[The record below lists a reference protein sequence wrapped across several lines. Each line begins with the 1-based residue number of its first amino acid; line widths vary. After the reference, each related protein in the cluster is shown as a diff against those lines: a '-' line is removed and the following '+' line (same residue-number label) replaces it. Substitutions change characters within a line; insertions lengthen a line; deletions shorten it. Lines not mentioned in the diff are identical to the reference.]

1 MWSVSDILRRLI
13 PSCSC
18 GAEYDLRFCA
28 PHILPCAHT
37 FCLMCLSKDKQR
49 NSRRCP
55 LCQKKYSKFIL
66 NAALA
71 EMVDRMRL
79 HREWLDEKS
88 GKCDECDSRRP
99 VTAMRRCLTCFRGI
113 NKHMSAGLTLDC
125 VICLECCVGRHN
137 GHDLMVL
144 SSKPSHSSACGPA
157 TLPPRLDS
165 KRYLPWRIMSNQ
177 MKIFKQGKITD
188 CSPCTLQGRC
198 AKPSDS
204 NVGMS
209 SYAVEEDLV
218 CETQSPLYYH
228 VSTSVSENVTNK
240 SSISTLLWNM
250 TRTAFGSRTSQAK
263 KNRTIKKPKSHTW
276 QTSDISFAT
285 SKTDQDSS
293 IYHKISP
300 YLNAKKASSSTL
312 SFDNKENCSCDSY
325 YVNVYRRHS
334 D

>member
-71 EMVDRMRL
+71 GV
-79 HREWLDEKS
+79 
-88 GKCDECDSRRP
+88 
-99 VTAMRRCLTCFRGI
+99 CFF
-113 NKHMSAGLTLDC
+113 DC

-165 KRYLPWRIMSNQ
+165 KRYLPWRI
-177 MKIFKQGKITD
+177 I
-188 CSPCTLQGRC
+188 QGRC

-218 CETQSPLYYH
+218 CETQSPLYCMFFYGKCLSFLSNLLIIIIH
-228 VSTSVSENVTNK
+228 SYFLSTVCRLIVAGCPAAMYSGG
-240 SSISTLLWNM
+240 IRPIGQL
-250 TRTAFGSRTSQAK
+250 SQAK
-263 KNRTIKKPKSHTW
+263 KE
-276 QTSDISFAT
+276 
-285 SKTDQDSS
+285 SS
-293 IYHKISP
+293 VSIREP
-300 YLNAKKASSSTL
+300 N
-312 SFDNKENCSCDSY
+312 
-325 YVNVYRRHS
+325 
-334 D
+334 